1 MKFLN
6 LIFLSFFTLC
16 ISCAEESKEFS
27 PSIIPQPGSMTT
39 ELEGGEFEFTAQ
51 TQWIAPNDPEVAM
64 VMQPL
69 LEAFRSAAGMEYSL
83 VEYSDADSC
92 VEISINKELSRDEYF
107 LNVDSACISIEASA
121 PAGVFYALQ
130 SIRQL
135 LPVQIES
142 SQRVSG
148 VEWVVPAVQIH
159 DTPRYDYRGFM
170 LDVSRT
176 FISKESVMRIIDIM
190 GLLKINNLQFHL
202 IDDNGWRLE
211 IKKYP
216 LLTEIGAWRVE
227 REKDYSAR
235 LAPNPGE
242 VATVGGFYTQDDIRE
257 IVHYAKQRAVNII
270 PEIEMP
276 AHSMAAIAAYPELAC
291 NAEGRFVGVLPG
303 FTGHNGYT
311 PTMCTSKE
319 SVYDFLEGVIDEVI
333 ELFPSEYIHI
343 GGDEAPTQYWAEC
356 KGCQGLMKK
365 HGYENLHD
373 LQAYML
379 GRVNT
384 YLRSKGKTLV
394 GWDELVDSKLPEGA
408 VVVGWRGDGHA
419 AFKAGEQGH
428 KYIMAPAK
436 TMYFIRYQGPQW
448 FEPRTYFGNN
458 TLLDV
463 YSYEPIVEGVSEK
476 AMKNMIG
483 TQACLWSEFTHDA
496 SDFEYLIFPRLYA
509 FAENGWSSSASRNWS
524 DFVYRLDNAL
534 LRLDAMGVG
543 YARSMYNLDHK
554 VRPAE
559 SGAISVI
566 LSSIRP
572 DLEIRYTTAKRDP
585 KLSDALYSGELLFE
599 KDVTIRAAT
608 FKNGEQVGQTLILPV
623 AFNKATAKQVKT
635 TDSSGEVE
643 LLVNGVRGSDKY
655 SDFEWCGW
663 YGTDGYFEVDLGS
676 VQPVRSITLG
686 SIIDENMATGLP
698 RTIEISV
705 SADGEKFTRIASR
718 RLSDKECFEECIEV
732 RNFVFDRIDTQARYI
747 KVEFENPGKIP
758 VGRTRVG
765 QLTYVYFDEIIIE

>member
-16 ISCAEESKEFS
+16 ISCAGESKSFS
-27 PSIIPQPGSMTT
+27 PSIIPQPGSITYI
-39 ELEGGEFEFTAQ
+39 EGGEFEFTEQ
-51 TQWIAPNDPEVAM
+51 TQWVAPNDADIAL

-69 LEAFRSAAGMEYSL
+69 FEAFASVAGIEYSL
-83 VEYSDADSC
+83 FEKSDAASC
-92 VEISINKELSRDEYF
+92 VEISINKELSRDEYL
-107 LNVDSACISIEASA
+107 LNVDSSRISIEASA

-142 SQRVSG
+142 SERVRG
-148 VEWVVPAVQIH
+148 VEWVVPTVQIH
-159 DTPRYDYRGFM
+159 DTPRYDYRGYM

-176 FISKESVMRIIDIM
+176 FISKESVMRIIDVM
-190 GLLKINNLQFHL
+190 GLLKINNLHFHL

-235 LAPNPGE
+235 LAPAPGE
-242 VATVGGFYTQDDIRE
+242 VATIGGYYTQDDIRE
-257 IVHYAKQRAVNII
+257 IVHYAKQRAINII

-276 AHSMAAIAAYPELAC
+276 AHSMAAIAAYSELAC
-291 NAEGRFVGVLPG
+291 NADGRFVGVLPG

-319 SVYDFLEGVIDEVI
+319 SVYEFLEGVIDEVV

-356 KGCQGLMKK
+356 EGCQALMKQQ
-365 HGYENLHD
+365 GYKNLHD
-373 LQAYML
+373 LQAHML
-379 GRVNT
+379 GRVNK
-384 YLRSKGKTLV
+384 YLRSKGKILV

-463 YSYEPIVEGVSEK
+463 YSYEPIVEGVSVK
-476 AMKNMIG
+476 ATENMIG
-483 TQACLWSEFTHDA
+483 VQACLWSEFTSDA
-496 SDFEYLIFPRLYA
+496 SDFEYLTFPRLYA
-509 FAENGWSSSASRNWS
+509 FAENAWSSGESRNWG
-524 DFVYRLDNAL
+524 DFVCRLDNAL
-534 LRLDAMGVG
+534 TRLDAMGVG

-554 VRPAE
+554 VRPARD
-559 SGAISVI
+559 GALSVTI
-566 LSSIRP
+566 SSIRP
-572 DLEIRYTTAKRDP
+572 DLEIRYTTENREPKR
-585 KLSDALYSGELLFE
+585 SDALYGGEQLFE

-608 FKNGEQVGQTLILPV
+608 FKSGEQMGQTLILPV
-623 AFNKATAKQVKT
+623 AFNRATAKSVKT
-635 TDSSGEVE
+635 IKSSGDVE
-643 LLVNGVRGSDKY
+643 LLVNGLRGSDKY
-655 SDFEWCGW
+655 SDFGWCGW
-663 YGTDGYFEVDLGS
+663 YGIDGSFEVDLGS
-676 VQPVRSITLG
+676 AQPISSITLG
-686 SIIDENMATGLP
+686 SIIDENMAVGLP
-698 RTIEISV
+698 RAMELSV
-705 SADGEKFTRIASR
+705 SIDGKKFTPIASR
-718 RLSDKECFEECIEV
+718 KLSEEECFEETIAV
-732 RNFVFDRIDTQARYI
+732 RNFVFDGLATQARYV

-758 VGRTRVG
+758 IGRTRVG